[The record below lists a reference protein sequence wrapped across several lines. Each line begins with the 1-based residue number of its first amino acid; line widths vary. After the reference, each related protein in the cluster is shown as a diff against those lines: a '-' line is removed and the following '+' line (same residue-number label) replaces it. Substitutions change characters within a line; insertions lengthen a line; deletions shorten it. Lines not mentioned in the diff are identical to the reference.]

1 MIKSALIK
9 IENFGDE
16 SERSFLEE
24 KLEIGVENTITI
36 LFGSCAHIQLE
47 IQKIR
52 MIRKEAFLR
61 KSKKSFE
68 KRDWS

>member
-9 IENFGDE
+9 IENIGDE

-47 IQKIR
+47 TQN
-52 MIRKEAFLR
+52 
-61 KSKKSFE
+61 
-68 KRDWS
+68 